1 MSRQQNKRLAVKIIT
16 LGGVIAT
23 LLYLFHPSVGQ
34 FTLLVN
40 GQPVE
45 PLFRLAAVPALFVV
59 ILFIGVLSV
68 LAMLGVGMFLFMG
81 ALGIALLSVLFIAPY
96 FWPIWLMFCLIIS
109 IMSSGVSHKP
119 K

>member
-1 MSRQQNKRLAVKIIT
+1 
-16 LGGVIAT
+16 

-40 GQPVE
+40 GQPVTE
-45 PLFRLAAVPALFVV
+45 PLFRLAAVPALLVV

-68 LAMLGVGMFLFMG
+68 LAMLGVGMFLFLG
-81 ALGIALLSVLFIAPY
+81 ALGIALLSMLFIAPY
-96 FWPIWLMFCLIIS
+96 FWPILLMFCLIIS